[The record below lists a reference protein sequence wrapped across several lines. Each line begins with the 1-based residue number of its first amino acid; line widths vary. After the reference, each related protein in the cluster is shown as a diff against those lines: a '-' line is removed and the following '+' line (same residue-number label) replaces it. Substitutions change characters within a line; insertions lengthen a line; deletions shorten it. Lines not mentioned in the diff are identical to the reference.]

1 MHLFINV
8 CNIEEI
14 GTITCLPAFN
24 RNCVSNI
31 YRTSLSRKSFRF
43 NARASAHQR
52 TLCEIHYI
60 HWSMNKVSQLVRLVL
75 IECSLGGIEAKKKIR
90 KKYMKRRY
98 PRVHEDWWNLRSW
111 GMLRLHNEISIRTID
126 YKSLC
131 TSYASLIAS
140 CVITNTITILLCE
153 TTCQW
158 IYNTMRSL
166 YFNIFL
172 LNMLRNRI
180 NYYALNTHTFIKIKI
195 LLIKWLEFSYEIM
208 YEDFRN
214 KHNAHINK
222 IICIY
227 RFYDIKFLT

>member
-153 TTCQW
+153 TTW

-172 LNMLRNRI
+172 LNI
-180 NYYALNTHTFIKIKI
+180 C
-195 LLIKWLEFSYEIM
+195 YEIESSNYM
-208 YEDFRN
+208 YKLLCSKYTHF
-214 KHNAHINK
+214 H
-222 IICIY
+222 
-227 RFYDIKFLT
+227 

>member
-153 TTCQW
+153 TTW
-158 IYNTMRSL
+158 IYNTVRSL
-166 YFNIFL
+166 YFNIFF
-172 LNMLRNRI
+172 LNI
-180 NYYALNTHTFIKIKI
+180 C
-195 LLIKWLEFSYEIM
+195 YEIESSNYM
-208 YEDFRN
+208 YKLLCSKYTHF
-214 KHNAHINK
+214 H
-222 IICIY
+222 
-227 RFYDIKFLT
+227 

>member
-111 GMLRLHNEISIRTID
+111 GMLRLYNEISIRTID

-131 TSYASLIAS
+131 TSYANLIAN

-153 TTCQW
+153 TTW

-172 LNMLRNRI
+172 LNI
-180 NYYALNTHTFIKIKI
+180 C
-195 LLIKWLEFSYEIM
+195 YEIESLNYM
-208 YEDFRN
+208 YKLLCSKYTHF
-214 KHNAHINK
+214 H
-222 IICIY
+222 
-227 RFYDIKFLT
+227 

>member
-1 MHLFINV
+1 MQMHLFINV

-90 KKYMKRRY
+90 KKYMKRLY

-111 GMLRLHNEISIRTID
+111 GMLRLHNEISIHID

-153 TTCQW
+153 TTCQR
-158 IYNTMRSL
+158 IYNTMRFL

-172 LNMLRNRI
+172 LNI
-180 NYYALNTHTFIKIKI
+180 C
-195 LLIKWLEFSYEIM
+195 YEIESSNYM
-208 YEDFRN
+208 YKLLCSKYTHF
-214 KHNAHINK
+214 H
-222 IICIY
+222 
-227 RFYDIKFLT
+227 

>member
-111 GMLRLHNEISIRTID
+111 GMLRLYNEISIRTID

-131 TSYASLIAS
+131 TSYASLIAR

-153 TTCQW
+153 TTW

-172 LNMLRNRI
+172 LNI
-180 NYYALNTHTFIKIKI
+180 C
-195 LLIKWLEFSYEIM
+195 YEIESSNYM
-208 YEDFRN
+208 YKLLCSKYTHF
-214 KHNAHINK
+214 H
-222 IICIY
+222 
-227 RFYDIKFLT
+227 

>member
-111 GMLRLHNEISIRTID
+111 GMLRLHNEISIQKYNRLQ
-126 YKSLC
+126 KSL
-131 TSYASLIAS
+131 Y
-140 CVITNTITILLCE
+140 ILRKFNRKLC
-153 TTCQW
+153 
-158 IYNTMRSL
+158 Y
-166 YFNIFL
+166 
-172 LNMLRNRI
+172 
-180 NYYALNTHTFIKIKI
+180 H
-195 LLIKWLEFSYEIM
+195 
-208 YEDFRN
+208 
-214 KHNAHINK
+214 KHNNNS
-222 IICIY
+222 
-227 RFYDIKFLT
+227 FMWNNMNL